1 MTFNLHNLQFTPT
14 PATLAIGI
22 TALVIVGLL
31 CVLSWKRS
39 PHPRRTAVLES
50 LRFLVALI
58 VVLLLWKPEWLT
70 VLHPQTKPR
79 IAILWDAS
87 KSMET
92 LDAEVPQLFSSNRPV
107 VSRAEWTR
115 MALDNPLW
123 EPLAD
128 GQKNELVDRS
138 FAAPPEDPAL
148 LALAG
153 TDLCAPIEDLLE
165 NETNLRAAVIISD
178 GDYNTGQ
185 PPVVAAQKLLQRG
198 VPLFTIPVGSKKR
211 LPDLDMLSVTAPA
224 YGIVG
229 ENVQI
234 PFSIRSSLEREVR
247 TIVRLKDDSG
257 REKTK
262 EIILAPGQTTYDA
275 ILWRIEKE
283 GAATLELSVPMADGE
298 RIEANNSRK
307 FTLSG
312 RPESIKVLVID
323 TLPRWEYRY
332 LRNALARDPGV
343 ELSCLLFHP
352 QLGKGDGPD
361 YIQDFPSKPEELAKY
376 DVIFIGDVGVG
387 PDQLTKENCELIR
400 GLVENQASG
409 IVFMPGPQGNEFTL
423 QDTALW
429 DLMPVIL
436 DAENKGGIH
445 DPVASPMML
454 TGEGRSSLLT
464 MLADSEEANPQVW
477 EALPGFHWHAPVV
490 KSKGGTEVLAVHKN
504 RKGRFGP
511 IPLIVTKAA
520 GNGKVLFMGIDS
532 AWRWRRGVEDKYHY
546 RFWGQVARWM
556 SYQRNM
562 AAGERVRLYFTPERP
577 VPGDTVTFNANAFN
591 AAGAPLEQGT
601 VYVDATAPDGTKE
614 RIALEK
620 NNTAWGA
627 FSGRMKIGL
636 PGEWK
641 LKASIDEAGAAPIE
655 TKLLAQGVELEQ
667 TGQPARPEV
676 LAEMARIAKG
686 RMISPEQLPD
696 LIKEIESL
704 PEPRPIENRL
714 PLWSHW
720 ASVVLVVVLLSLF
733 WTGRKLNGAF

>member
-1 MTFNLHNLQFTPT
+1 MSFSIHNLQFTTT
-14 PATLAIGI
+14 PVTLTIGI
-22 TALVIVGLL
+22 AALVIVGVI

-39 PHPRRTAVLES
+39 PHPRRTAILES
-50 LRFLVALI
+50 LRFLCTLL

-70 VLHPQTKPR
+70 VLHPHSKPR

-92 LDAEVPQLFSSNRPV
+92 IDAEMPQMFSPTRAV
-107 VSRAEWTR
+107 VSRKDWTR
-115 MALDNPLW
+115 SALDSPLW
-123 EPLAD
+123 GPLENGD
-128 GQKNELVDRS
+128 KNEVVDRA
-138 FAAPPEDPAL
+138 FAAPPENPAEL
-148 LALAG
+148 PMAG

-165 NETNLRAAVIISD
+165 NETNLRAVVMISD
-178 GDYNTGQ
+178 GDYNLGQ

-198 VPLFTIPVGSKKR
+198 VPLFTIPVGSKNR
-211 LPDLDMLSVTAPA
+211 LPDLDLLSVTAPA

-234 PFSIRSSLEREVR
+234 PFTIRSSLDREVK
-247 TIVRLKDDSG
+247 TIVRLKDETG

-262 EIILAPGQTTYDA
+262 EVTLPPGQPSYES

-312 RPESIKVLVID
+312 RPESIKVLVIE

-332 LRNALARDPGV
+332 LRNALSRDPGV
-343 ELSCLLFHP
+343 ELSCLLLHP

-361 YIQDFPSKPEELAKY
+361 YIQEFPSKPEDLAKY

-387 PDQLTKENCELIR
+387 PDQLTKEQCDLLK

-409 IVFMPGPQGNEFTL
+409 IVFLPGAQGNEFTL
-423 QDTALW
+423 QDTGLW
-429 DLMPVIL
+429 DLMPVVL
-436 DAENKGGIH
+436 DPENKNGIS
-445 DPVASPMML
+445 DEVASPMRL

-464 MLADSEEANPQVW
+464 MLADSEDANPQVW
-477 EALPGFHWHAPVV
+477 ESLPGFYWHAPVV
-490 KSKGGTEVLAVHKN
+490 KSKGGTEVLAVHMN
-504 RKGRFGP
+504 RGGRFGP
-511 IPLIVTKAA
+511 IPLIVTKTA

-591 AAGAPLEQGT
+591 AAGAPLEEGT
-601 VYVDATAPDGTKE
+601 VYVDAVAPDGTKE

-627 FSGRMKIGL
+627 FSGRMKISL
-636 PGEWK
+636 PGEWQ
-641 LKASIDEAGAAPIE
+641 LRASIDDPAAKPVE
-655 TKLLAQGVELEQ
+655 TKLLAQGIELEQ
-667 TGQPARPEV
+667 SGQPARPEV

-686 RMISPEQLPD
+686 RMIGPEQLPD

-720 ASVVLVVVLLSLF
+720 ASVALVVFLLSLF
-733 WTGRKLNGAF
+733 WIGRKLNGTF

>member
-1 MTFNLHNLQFTPT
+1 MSFSLHNLQFTT
-14 PATLAIGI
+14 SPAMLAVGLA
-22 TALVIVGLL
+22 ALLIVGVL
-31 CVLSWKRS
+31 CFLSWKRS
-39 PHPRRTAVLES
+39 PHPRRTALLEG
-50 LRFLVALI
+50 LRFLIALI
-58 VVLLLWKPEWLT
+58 VVAMLWKPEWLT
-70 VLHPQTKPR
+70 VIHPQTKPR

-87 KSMET
+87 KSMDT
-92 LDAEVPQLFSSNRPV
+92 LDAEVPQIFSPNRSV
-107 VSRAEWTR
+107 ISRKDWTR
-115 MALDNPLW
+115 MALDSPLW
-123 EPLAD
+123 APIAD
-128 GQKNELVDRS
+128 GEKNDLVDRS
-138 FAAPPEDPAL
+138 FSAPPEDPAQVP
-148 LALAG
+148 LAG
-153 TDLCAPIEDLLE
+153 TDLSSPVEDLLE
-165 NETNLRAAVIISD
+165 NETNLRAAILISD
-178 GDYNTGQ
+178 GDYNIGQ

-211 LPDLDMLSVTAPA
+211 LPDLDLLSVTAPA

-234 PFSIRSSLEREVR
+234 PFTVRSSLDREVR
-247 TIVRLKDDSG
+247 TIVRLRDDTG

-262 EIILAPGQTTYDA
+262 EITLPPGQPTYDA
-275 ILWRIEKE
+275 ILWRLEKE
-283 GAATLELSVPMADGE
+283 GASTLELSIPMADGE
-298 RIEANNSRK
+298 LIEANNSRK

-312 RPESIKVLVID
+312 RPESIKVLVIE

-332 LRNALARDPGV
+332 LRNALSRDPGV

-361 YIQDFPSKPEELAKY
+361 YIQDFPSKPEDLAKY
-376 DVIFIGDVGVG
+376 DVIFIGDVGVA
-387 PDQLTKENCELIR
+387 PDQLTKDQCELLR

-409 IVFMPGPQGNEFTL
+409 IVFMPGPQGNQFTL

-429 DLMPVIL
+429 DLMPVIM
-436 DAENKGGIH
+436 DNENKPGFH
-445 DPVASPMML
+445 DPVASPLTL

-464 MLADSEEANPQVW
+464 MLADSEEANPDVW
-477 EALPGFHWHAPVV
+477 RALPGFHWHAPVV
-490 KSKGGTEVLAVHKN
+490 KSKGGTEVLAVNVN
-504 RKGRFGP
+504 RRGRFGP
-511 IPLIVTKAA
+511 TPLIVTKTA

-591 AAGAPLEQGT
+591 AAGAPLEEGN

-620 NNTAWGA
+620 NDTAWGA
-627 FSGRMKIGL
+627 FSGRMKVSL
-636 PGEWK
+636 PGEWT
-641 LKASIDEAGAAPIE
+641 LRASIDEAGAEPIE

-686 RMISPEQLPD
+686 RMITPDQLPE
-696 LIKEIESL
+696 LIKEIEAL

-720 ASVVLVVVLLSLF
+720 ASVALVILLMSVF

>member
-1 MTFNLHNLQFTPT
+1 MSFSIHNLQFSTT
-14 PATLAIGI
+14 PATLSIGVA
-22 TALVIVGLL
+22 ALVIVAAL
-31 CVLSWKRS
+31 CLFSWKRS
-39 PHPRRTAVLES
+39 PHPRRTAVLEA
-50 LRFLVALI
+50 LRFTITVI

-70 VLHPQTKPR
+70 VLHPHTKPK

-92 LDAEVPQLFSSNRPV
+92 IDAEVPQLFSPTHSV
-107 VSRAEWTR
+107 VARSEWTR
-115 MALDNPLW
+115 MALDSPLW
-123 EPLAD
+123 EPLTD
-128 GQKNELVDRS
+128 GAKNDLVDRA
-138 FAAPPEDPAL
+138 FAAPPENPAEVP
-148 LALAG
+148 LAG
-153 TDLCAPIEDLLE
+153 TDLSAPIEDLLE
-165 NETNLRAAVIISD
+165 NETNLRAVVMISD

-234 PFSIRSSLEREVR
+234 PFTIRSSLDREVR
-247 TIVRLKDDSG
+247 TIVRLRDDSG
-257 REKTK
+257 HEKTK
-262 EIILAPGQTTYDA
+262 EIILPPGQPTYDA

-283 GAATLELSVPMADGE
+283 GSATLELSVPMADGE

-312 RPESIKVLVID
+312 RPESIKVLVIE

-332 LRNALARDPGV
+332 LRNALSRDPGV

-361 YIQDFPSKPEELAKY
+361 YLQDFPSKPEDLAKY
-376 DVIFIGDVGVG
+376 DVIFIGDVGVA
-387 PDQLTKENCELIR
+387 PDQLSKEQCELLR

-436 DAENKGGIH
+436 DPENKGGLH
-445 DPVASPMML
+445 DPVASPMTL

-464 MLADSEEANPQVW
+464 MLADSEEANPDVW
-477 EALPGFHWHAPVV
+477 RSLPGFHWHAPVI
-490 KSKGGTEVLAVHKN
+490 KSKGGTEVLAVHAN
-504 RKGRFGP
+504 RRGRFGP
-511 IPLIVTKAA
+511 VPLIVTKAA

-591 AAGAPLEQGT
+591 SAGAPLEEGT
-601 VYVDATAPDGTKE
+601 VYIDATAPDGSKE
-614 RIALEK
+614 RIVLEK
-620 NNTAWGA
+620 NDTAWGA

-636 PGEWK
+636 PGEWQ
-641 LKASIDEAGAAPIE
+641 LRASIDEAGAEPIE
-655 TKLLAQGVELEQ
+655 TKLLAQGIELEQ
-667 TGQPARPEV
+667 SGQPARPEV
-676 LAEMARIAKG
+676 LAEMARIARG
-686 RMISPEQLPD
+686 RMITPEQLPD
-696 LIKEIESL
+696 LIKEIEAL

-720 ASVVLVVVLLSLF
+720 ASVALVVGLLALF

>member
-1 MTFNLHNLQFTPT
+1 MSFHIHNLHFSTT

-22 TALVIVGLL
+22 AALVIVGVI

-39 PHPRRTAVLES
+39 PHPRRTAVLEG
-50 LRFLVALI
+50 LRFVVTLI

-70 VLHPQTKPR
+70 VLHPHTKPR

-87 KSMET
+87 KSMDT
-92 LDAEVPQLFSSNRPV
+92 VDAEMPQLFSPNRAV
-107 VSRAEWTR
+107 VSRHDWTR
-115 MALDNPLW
+115 AALDSPLW
-123 EPLAD
+123 EPLEN
-128 GQKNELVDRS
+128 GEKNDLVDRA
-138 FAAPPEDPAL
+138 FAAPPENPAE

-165 NETNLRAAVIISD
+165 NETNLRAVVMISD

-198 VPLFTIPVGSKKR
+198 VPLFTIPVGSKNR
-211 LPDLDMLSVTAPA
+211 LPDLDLLSVTAPA

-234 PFSIRSSLEREVR
+234 PFTIRSSLDREVR
-247 TIVRLKDDSG
+247 TIVRLRDESG

-262 EIILAPGQTTYDA
+262 ELILAPGQTTTDS

-283 GAATLELSVPMADGE
+283 GAETLELSVPMADGE
-298 RIEANNSRK
+298 RIETNNSRK

-312 RPESIKVLVID
+312 RPESIKVLVIE

-332 LRNALARDPGV
+332 LRNALSRDPGV

-361 YIQDFPSKPEELAKY
+361 YIQEFPSKPEDLAKY
-376 DVIFIGDVGVG
+376 DVIFLGDVGVG
-387 PDQLTKENCELIR
+387 PDQLSKEQCDLLR

-423 QDTALW
+423 LDTALW

-436 DAENKGGIH
+436 DADNKGGIH
-445 DPVASPMML
+445 DPVASPMRL

-477 EALPGFHWHAPVV
+477 NSLPGFHWHAPVV
-490 KSKGGTEVLAVHKN
+490 KSKGGTEVLTVHAN
-504 RKGRFGP
+504 RGGRFGP
-511 IPLIVTKAA
+511 IPLIVTKTA

-591 AAGAPLEQGT
+591 AAGAPLEEGT
-601 VYVDATAPDGTKE
+601 VYVDATGPDGSKE
-614 RIALEK
+614 RISLEK

-636 PGEWK
+636 PGEWQ
-641 LKASIDEAGAAPIE
+641 LRASIDDPGAKPIE

-696 LIKEIESL
+696 LIKQIESL

-720 ASVVLVVVLLSLF
+720 ASVVLVVFLLSIF
-733 WTGRKLNGAF
+733 WVGRKLNGAF